1 MGLLAPISVTF
12 PSAFTVRW
20 LGKTGK
26 AMEKLDKGRG
36 KDAPRSYSLSPVSA
50 TEKDNL
56 IWINTLGC
64 QLPYVFIYCK
74 RNK

>member
-12 PSAFTVRW
+12 PSAFTVGW

-36 KDAPRSYSLSPVSA
+36 KDAARSSSL
-50 TEKDNL
+50 
-56 IWINTLGC
+56 C
-64 QLPYVFIYCK
+64 Y
-74 RNK
+74 